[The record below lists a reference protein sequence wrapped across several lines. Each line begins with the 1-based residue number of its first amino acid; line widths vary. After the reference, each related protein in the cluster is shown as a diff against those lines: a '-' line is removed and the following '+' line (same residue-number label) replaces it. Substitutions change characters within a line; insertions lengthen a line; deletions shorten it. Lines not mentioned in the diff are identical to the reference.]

1 LKIQRSPNLGAK
13 NYSALKMS
21 TKMSSKGN
29 IEKLDLKLNMREMLS
44 RYIRKSQID
53 NEYGNED
60 DNILD
65 ESPLSGQL
73 LDK

>member
-1 LKIQRSPNLGAK
+1 
-13 NYSALKMS
+13 MS

-73 LDK
+73 LDN